1 MNLYHAIFTGAVA
14 GCCFAF
20 AVCMIKDLSFI
31 DTAYRMFI
39 LGFGGA
45 WVGFLL
51 SWLNL
56 ILPKNNQ
63 QPNRRQNQQEH
74 RT

>member
-1 MNLYHAIFTGAVA
+1 MNLYHATFTGAVA
-14 GCCFAF
+14 GCFLAF
-20 AVCMIKDLSFI
+20 AICMIKDLSLV
-31 DTAYRMFI
+31 DMGYRMFV

-56 ILPKNNQ
+56 ILPKVDQ
-63 QPNRRQNQQEH
+63 QQNQSQKHQEH